1 MTEPVEKYK
10 VELDNVSK
18 RHNIYDRPIDRLKE
32 VVFRNRKCY
41 HREYWALRDMSV
53 KFENCTTAVLG
64 PNGAG
69 KSTLLQL
76 VAGVMR
82 PTYGTVTVRGRV
94 TAILELGAGFQPDY
108 SGRENV
114 LMNGMMLGISKEEML
129 ERMDSI
135 AAFAEVGEFFDQPL
149 KTYSSGM
156 GVRLAFA
163 TAISVDPEVLL
174 VDEALAVGDERFINK
189 CNQKVRELQEQGTT
203 IIVVTHNMRIV
214 DRFCQ
219 RAVLVNEGR
228 LIAEGT
234 VEEVKPIYEQ
244 VMAQTDYKQKAF
256 TSPVGTALI

>member
-1 MTEPVEKYK
+1 MAEQYK
-10 VELDNVSK
+10 VELENVSK

-32 VVFRNRKCY
+32 VLWRNRKSY
-41 HREYWALRDMSV
+41 HREYWALRDVSV
-53 KFENCTTAVLG
+53 KFQHCTTAVLG

-76 VAGVMR
+76 VAGVVR
-82 PTYGTVTVRGRV
+82 PTFGQVTVRGRV

-114 LMNGMMLGISKEEML
+114 LMNGMMLGISQKEML

-135 AAFAEVGEFFDQPL
+135 AEFAEVGDFFDQPL

-219 RAVLVNEGR
+219 RAVLINEGR

-234 VEEVKPIYEQ
+234 VDEVKPLYESI
-244 VMAQTDYKQKAF
+244 MSQTDYAQKTFSA
-256 TSPVGTALI
+256 PTATAVF

>member
-1 MTEPVEKYK
+1 MTEQFK
-10 VELDNVSK
+10 VELENVSK

-32 VVFRNRKCY
+32 VILRNRKCY
-41 HREYWALRDMSV
+41 HREYWALRDMTV
-53 KFENCTTAVLG
+53 NFQNCTTAVLG

-76 VAGVMR
+76 VAGVVR
-82 PTYGTVTVRGRV
+82 PTFGQVTVRGRV

-114 LMNGMMLGISKEEML
+114 LMNGMMLGISKAEML

-135 AAFAEVGEFFDQPL
+135 AEFAEIGEFFDQPL

-219 RAVLVNEGR
+219 RAVLVNEGK
-228 LIAEGT
+228 LVAEGT
-234 VEEVKPIYEQ
+234 VDEIRPIYEAI
-244 VMAQTDYKQKAF
+244 MSQTNYSQKTF
-256 TSPVGTALI
+256 TAPVAAVT